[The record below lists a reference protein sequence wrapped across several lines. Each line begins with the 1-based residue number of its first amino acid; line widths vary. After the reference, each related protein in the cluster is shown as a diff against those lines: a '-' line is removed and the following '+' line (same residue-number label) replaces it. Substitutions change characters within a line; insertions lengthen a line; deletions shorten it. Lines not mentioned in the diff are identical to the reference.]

1 MATES
6 IIQPGTPEAKPP
18 LKRGTILGVVILV
31 LALLVVGALIAQ
43 SKGRGANKPVAEDTS
58 LNAVGSGAA
67 IDDEADRI
75 QVIEVP
81 GPERQAPNNI
91 ALENQAKP
99 SENTDKSARE
109 QLESAGV
116 VSRMLVMDGSSAE
129 ERDQLTVAQ
138 RQQMELARMSFPGCV
153 APQGAQAPKS
163 AQESNP
169 LIAAAIED
177 FRKNG
182 NGHQRTRGH
191 QDRAW
196 LQELADSPPSEVNK
210 GKVVKGRYVLA
221 QGMVIPAILTRNLNS
236 DLPGEVTARTA
247 VDVYDSFNG
256 FHLLIPKGSILYGQY
271 SSGVP
276 VGQERLMFAFKRIT
290 LPNRV
295 AFDLPAANG
304 MDLSGAA
311 GVEGDVN
318 NHFFK
323 MFGTSLLFALLSVAA
338 EHNEPAPSGLGSTGG
353 ARTAAGQALVDVSR
367 TVLDRNREIAPTI
380 TIPAGTRLNVQVS
393 TDMEFPAPYRP
404 GAHQ

>member
-18 LKRGTILGVVILV
+18 LKRSTIIGVVILV
-31 LALLVVGALIAQ
+31 LALLVAGALIAQ
-43 SKGRGANKPVAEDTS
+43 SKGRGGSKPVADDS
-58 LNAVGSGAA
+58 RLNTVGSDAS
-67 IDDEADRI
+67 IDDEASRI
-75 QVIEVP
+75 QVIKVP
-81 GPERQAPNNI
+81 GPERPANTI
-91 ALENQAKP
+91 ALENQGKQVEKTEKTAH
-99 SENTDKSARE
+99 E

-116 VSRMLVMDGSSAE
+116 VSRMLVMDGSTAE
-129 ERDQLTVAQ
+129 DRDQISPAQ
-138 RQQMELARMSFPGCV
+138 RQQMELARIPLPGGV
-153 APQGAQAPKS
+153 VQQGAQAPKS

-182 NGHQRTRGH
+182 NGQRTREQQG
-191 QDRAW
+191 RAW
-196 LQELADSPPSEVNK
+196 LRELAEAPPSESNK
-210 GKVVKGRYVLA
+210 AKVVKGRYVLA

-256 FHLLIPKGSILYGQY
+256 FHLLIPKGSMLYGQY
-271 SSGVP
+271 SSGVA

-311 GVEGDVN
+311 GIEGDVN

-323 MFGTSLLFALLSVAA
+323 MFGTSLLFALLSVGA
-338 EHNEPAPSGLGSTGG
+338 ERNEPAPSGLGSSGG

-367 TVLDRNREIAPTI
+367 TVLDRNRAIAPTI
-380 TIPAGTRLNVQVS
+380 TIPAGTRINVQVS

-404 GAHQ
+404 GTHQ

>member
-18 LKRGTILGVVILV
+18 LKRSTIIGVVILV

-43 SKGRGANKPVAEDTS
+43 SKGRGSNKPVADETR
-58 LNAVGSGAA
+58 LNTVGSGAT
-67 IDDEADRI
+67 IDDEANRI
-75 QVIEVP
+75 QVIKVP
-81 GPERQAPNNI
+81 GPERPAQNTI
-91 ALENQAKP
+91 AIENQGQQAEKT
-99 SENTDKSARE
+99 EKTAHE

-116 VSRMLVMDGSSAE
+116 VSRMLVMDGSMAE
-129 ERDQLTVAQ
+129 DRDQLTSGQ
-138 RQQMELARMSFPGCV
+138 SQQMELARITMPSGMV
-153 APQGAQAPKS
+153 QQGVQAPQS

-182 NGHQRTRGH
+182 NGQVTRD
-191 QDRAW
+191 QQSRAW
-196 LQELADSPPSEVNK
+196 LRELAETPPSDSTK
-210 GKVVKGRYVLA
+210 AKVVKGRYVLA
-221 QGMVIPAILTRNLNS
+221 QGMVIPAILTRSLNS

-247 VDVYDSFNG
+247 VDVYDSFKG
-256 FHLLIPKGSILYGQY
+256 FHLLIPKGSTLYGKY
-271 SSGVP
+271 SSGVA

-311 GVEGDVN
+311 GIEGDVN
-318 NHFFK
+318 NHYFK
-323 MFGTSLLFALLSVAA
+323 QFGTSLLFALLSVGA
-338 EHNEPAPSGLGSTGG
+338 ERNEPAPSGLGSSGG

-367 TVLDRNREIAPTI
+367 SVLDRNRAIAPTI
-380 TIPAGTRLNVQVS
+380 TIPAGTRINVQVS

-404 GAHQ
+404 GTHQ

>member
-18 LKRGTILGVVILV
+18 LKRSTVIGVVILV

-43 SKGRGANKPVAEDTS
+43 SKGRGASKPAADDSS
-58 LNAVGSGAA
+58 LNAVGSGAT
-67 IDDEADRI
+67 IDDEAGRI
-75 QVIEVP
+75 QVP
-81 GPERQAPNNI
+81 GPERPAVNTI
-91 ALENQAKP
+91 ALENQGKP
-99 SENTDKSARE
+99 AENTEKTAHE

-116 VSRMLVMDGSSAE
+116 VSRMLVMDGSTAE
-129 ERDQLTVAQ
+129 DRDQLTAAQ
-138 RQQMELARMSFPGCV
+138 RQQTELARIPFPLG
-153 APQGAQAPKS
+153 AAQQTAQAPKA

-182 NGHQRTRGH
+182 NGQRNRDQQG
-191 QDRAW
+191 RAW
-196 LQELADSPPSEVNK
+196 LRELAEAPPSESNK

-256 FHLLIPKGSILYGQY
+256 FDLLIPKGSMLYGQY
-271 SSGVP
+271 SSGVA

-311 GVEGDVN
+311 GIEGDVN

-323 MFGTSLLFALLSVAA
+323 MFSTSLLFALLSVAA
-338 EHNEPAPSGLGSTGG
+338 EHNEPAPSGLGSSGG

-367 TVLDRNREIAPTI
+367 TVLDRNRAIAPTI
-380 TIPAGTRLNVQVS
+380 TIPAGTRINVQVS

-404 GAHQ
+404 GNHQ